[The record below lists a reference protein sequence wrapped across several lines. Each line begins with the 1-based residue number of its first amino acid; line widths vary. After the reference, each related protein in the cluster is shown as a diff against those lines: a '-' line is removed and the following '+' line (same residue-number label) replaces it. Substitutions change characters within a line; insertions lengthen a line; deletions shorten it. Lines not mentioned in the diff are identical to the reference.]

1 MARTSA
7 LLSTVIVVL
16 SCLVSR
22 VPAQTTV
29 NPDISLIPRFRLES
43 SDAGSRGLRAPNF
56 TLDELELAVQ
66 AYVNPYARADVFLT
80 KPGVG
85 DEPIEVEEAYATFLR
100 GLPLDLNIKIGK
112 YRTEF
117 GKLNTVHPHIW
128 PFVTTP
134 LSIARFLGPDG
145 LSDLGIGASVLI
157 PTGDVVYTRLS
168 IDVLRGGQFHTIEQ
182 QTGSLSGG
190 VGLSDTLG
198 RQPAWGT
205 AGRLM
210 SFFPVSE
217 NGDLEV
223 GISGMTG
230 VHDPYHDLHFFYG
243 GVDFKY
249 KWKPDGYTS
258 LTVQGE
264 GLANVRSVAGS
275 GGGGS
280 FRTADLTTGGG
291 YVYGDLQFQKQY
303 SIGARL
309 DRSESPY
316 ATADRAT
323 GISVFAGYYP
333 VEETTAFRLEYQR
346 LRLETPDGR
355 ASSVNTVAL
364 QFMFSMGP
372 HKAHPF

>member
-1 MARTSA
+1 MVRVRTY
-7 LLSTVIVVL
+7 LVVVGVL
-16 SCLVSR
+16 AAWTIHPL
-22 VPAQTTV
+22 PAQTTV

-43 SDAGSRGLRAPNF
+43 SDAGSRGLRAPDF

-100 GLPLDLNIKIGK
+100 GLPLDLNVKIGK
-112 YRTEF
+112 YRPEF
-117 GKLNTVHPHIW
+117 GKLNATHPHIW

-145 LSDLGIGASVLI
+145 LSDLGINASVLI

-168 IDVLRGGQFHTIEQ
+168 LDLLRGGQFHTIDPR
-182 QTGSLSGG
+182 TGAVSGG
-190 VGLSDTLG
+190 IGLADTLG
-198 RQPAWGT
+198 GSPAWGA

-210 SFFPVSE
+210 SFLPVSE

-223 GISGMTG
+223 GLSGMCG
-230 VHDPYHDLHFFYG
+230 VHDPYHDLRFFYG
-243 GVDFKY
+243 GADFKY

-258 LTVQGE
+258 LTIQGE
-264 GLANVRSVAGS
+264 ALANVRSVSTGT
-275 GGGGS
+275 GGAV
-280 FRTADLTTGGG
+280 RTSDRTTGGG
-291 YVYGDLQFQKQY
+291 YVYGDYQFHKQF
-303 SIGARL
+303 SIGLRL

-316 ATADRAT
+316 SASDRAT
-323 GISVFAGYYP
+323 GVSVFAGYYP

-346 LRLETPDGR
+346 TRLESPDGT
-355 ASSVNTVAL
+355 ATNVNTVAL